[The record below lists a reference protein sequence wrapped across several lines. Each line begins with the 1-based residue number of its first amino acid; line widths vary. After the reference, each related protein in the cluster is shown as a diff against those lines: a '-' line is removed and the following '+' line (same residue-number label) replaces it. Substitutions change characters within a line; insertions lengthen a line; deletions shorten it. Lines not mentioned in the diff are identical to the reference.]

1 MHINKKNQK
10 LTKRIVVSVVL
21 LVVAGVLLHDTKFDK
36 ALTIKTF
43 SIATIAAGLSAHILN
58 VSDGFHTHV
67 EISTGHNPF
76 TQMPR
81 TQMKNGHRRF
91 AVPKHSK
98 RTNAN
103 FGTSAILWPSV

>member
-1 MHINKKNQK
+1 MHFNKKDQK
-10 LTKRIVVSVVL
+10 LTKRIVVSVIL

-36 ALTIKTF
+36 ALTMKVF
-43 SIATIAAGLSAHILN
+43 SIATITAGLGAHILN

-67 EISTGHNPF
+67 EISNGHNPF
-76 TQMPR
+76 AQMPR

-91 AVPKHSK
+91 AVPKHASQ
-98 RTNAN
+98 TNSY